1 MEENKDFQKSK
12 EEKKFNETPNL
23 DELLESIEDRSDSK
37 LQEKDQQDDI
47 VEVAN
52 SSNEKP
58 KFEGYKTNT
67 LFFSFMSIFGVV
79 FLTIFFMFNVYL
91 SPMSVVGQ
99 SMLPTINAQTLSNY
113 DKENNDLVYYRQ
125 KESYN
130 YGDIVIISN
139 ETDQYVKNNNRS
151 DRVDFLIK
159 RIIACPGDTITFFL
173 TDIDSIKH
181 LYYYD
186 IIVKNSSGQIVEL
199 NEKTYINE
207 PMYQYFDHSNPY
219 IFNDFYAIIMPNIIN
234 DSITDPANRQTTITI
249 SSNCY
254 FVMGDN
260 RNHSSDSRSFGEVK
274 IEDICGNVRL
284 HVKNG
289 ENVWTSLFQKIK
301 SYLSVSYKFLKE
313 NLWKKY

>member
-1 MEENKDFQKSK
+1 MEENKDFQESK

-23 DELLESIEDRSDSK
+23 DELVKSIEDNSGSSV
-37 LQEKDQQDDI
+37 QEIEQETEP
-47 VEVAN
+47 VEH
-52 SSNEKP
+52 SNEKP

-91 SPMSVVGQ
+91 RPMSVVGQ

-139 ETDQYVKNNNRS
+139 ETDQYIENNNRT

-173 TDIDSIKH
+173 TDIDSEKH

-186 IIVKNSSGQIVEL
+186 IIVKNPNGQIVEL
-199 NEKTYINE
+199 NEKSYIYE
-207 PMYQYFDHSNPY
+207 PMYQYFDHSNPF
-219 IFNDFYAIIMPNIIN
+219 IFNDFYAVIMPNIIN
-234 DSITDPANRQTTITI
+234 DSITDPANRKTTITI
-249 SSNCY
+249 SNGCY
-254 FVMGDN
+254 FAMGDN

-274 IEDICGNVRL
+274 VEDICGNVRL

-289 ENVWTSLFQKIK
+289 ETVWDPIFRKIK
-301 SYLSVSYKFLKE
+301 SYLSVSYKYLKE
-313 NLWKKY
+313 NLWKNY